1 MPADRQGSQRRSQV
15 VCRGH
20 VDQKRPRAQAP
31 PSIGTSSTT
40 KWRRTAHSWQQK
52 PDSNDPNRPIQNS
65 RQKQKPRTARAKI
78 NTGANG
84 CTRYFLLFVLQHKI
98 STTFKTHRHENSHF
112 ITTTKKQGKAVH
124 FIPLLAPPTRP
135 TSYFNEHT
143 YAIVCYKGILA
154 MMEGKRV
161 NRGYGRHS
169 GRNECSHENFVF
181 RPCCRGWRRTCR
193 WWRCNRHVVNTGC
206 G

>member
-112 ITTTKKQGKAVH
+112 ITTTKNKEKRYTLSH
-124 FIPLLAPPTRP
+124 FSPRPRAPPLISTSTRTP
-135 TSYFNEHT
+135 LF
-143 YAIVCYKGILA
+143 CCKGILA
-154 MMEGKRV
+154 MVEGKRV

-169 GRNECSHENFVF
+169 GRNESSHENFVF

-193 WWRCNRHVVNTGC
+193 WWRCNRQVVNTGC